1 MTSLNFNSIQKQYL
15 TVTLR
20 DENKTTIMICNPS
33 KKLLTEITSVD
44 ALVKNIS
51 NDSDGEKEIDA
62 LYEVCAKVMSRNK
75 GGIKIEKEL
84 LEDIFD
90 IEDIMIFL
98 KAYMDFVSSQTKN

>member
-1 MTSLNFNSIQKQYL
+1 MATLNFNTIKKQYL

-20 DENKTTIMICNPS
+20 DEKKTTIMVCTPS
-33 KKLLTEITSVD
+33 KKLLSEIISIDSLVRSVSD
-44 ALVKNIS
+44 
-51 NDSDGEKEIDA
+51 DSTGEEEMDA

-75 GGIKIEKEL
+75 GNIKIEKEM

-98 KAYMDFVSSQTKN
+98 KSYMDFISDQAKN

>member
-1 MTSLNFNSIQKQYL
+1 MASLNFNNLQKKYL
-15 TVTLR
+15 TVTLN
-20 DENKTTIMICNPS
+20 DENKTTIMVCNPS
-33 KKLLTEITSVD
+33 KKLLNEIISID
-44 ALVKNIS
+44 AIVRNTD
-51 NDSDGEKEIDA
+51 DSSTGEEEVDA

-98 KAYMDFVSSQTKN
+98 KTYMEFVSSQTKN

>member
-1 MTSLNFNSIQKQYL
+1 MASLNFNNIQKKYL
-15 TVTLR
+15 TVILN
-20 DENKTTIMICNPS
+20 DENKTTIMVCNPS
-33 KKLLTEITSVD
+33 KKLLNEIISID
-44 ALVKNIS
+44 AIVRNTNES
-51 NDSDGEKEIDA
+51 STGEEEVDA

-98 KAYMDFVSSQTKN
+98 KTYMEFVSSQTKN